1 MHCRLEY
8 IQVGTPSESLWA
20 QFLDSLSE
28 ISEAR
33 AYIMLYES
41 PVDGLDLSLEETV
54 ALHSSSLLVIPPRP
68 PGHSPL
74 SGHRG
79 QILAEASLPK
89 WASLVQEV
97 ASGMRQL
104 PLEAQACPPNYYDS
118 LLSRLSTL
126 ARIPYCRQCYELGPV
141 CTCPKGQPANSRWT
155 RPVQPYTGTMSTA
168 PVSMTAGSIPTWASI
183 SAAGRP
189 SAVLPPPGYPPLPV
203 TPFMDVSSHWTS
215 IRDTGVNLLKT
226 AGVGRGLRL
235 QSVPPQ
241 QAPPVPGVTGIQQVR
256 PVSVGPP
263 ASTSAGGGEVPKTP
277 YQQQIQVPSSNRIVR
292 YQAPKAKPNEGS
304 LQVEIPGKSRD
315 GDKAKS
321 TRYIDPSL
329 AEDPMSCVMVFRSRG
344 WSRDLEHIVSC
355 YYLAQVGPLDKVWLT
370 CWMQFTEHMH
380 TAKDEWVDIKELT
393 PLQFMPYVQK
403 WFQTTTG
410 IHLKDLDRLVE
421 WIHASGYYHWKVA
434 NLGQLH
440 LCPHL
445 SGKKVPRGPI
455 MPPSIRKRRL
465 AKRAA
470 KKARKAVEAASR
482 PGQGKPATQGTQQR
496 SNAGKSQQGS
506 STDKTQQSSSSR
518 EAHPSSSTG
527 QTLPSSASKKTEQS
541 SVEAMDIGGS
551 GDSCPWEAR
560 VQEADQS
567 AKRRCGNSGEAI
579 PATPS
584 TTKSSAK
591 ATPFPIA
598 SRATREEGAHAIFGY
613 VRGISACPD
622 NIATPALTA
631 AFPDWDDRKIT
642 TWSNQLLCSISEYQL
657 ACVTRGTKYCAPLLP
672 EEIEA
677 KLPPLADYLVSDRC
691 AVVDVHPKDN
701 QSRAL
706 RVAVWLHSLDQN
718 LVGGED
724 AAASL
729 HLSDHRKGSLL
740 NHFLSPGTSYLRTGM
755 CLLARSRT
763 IGRCIRNI
771 RSITLIVSRRPS
783 LRGLSSS
790 DPCNTRKRS

>member
-20 QFLDSLSE
+20 WFPNSLSE

-33 AYIMLYES
+33 AYVMLYES

-54 ALHSSSLLVIPPRP
+54 ALRSSSLLVIPPPP

-97 ASGMRQL
+97 ASGMRQP
-104 PLEAQACPPNYYDS
+104 PLEAQTCPPDYYDS

-126 ARIPYCRQCYELGPV
+126 ARIPYCRQCYKLGPV

-155 RPVQPYTGTMSTA
+155 RPVHPYTGTTSTA

-183 SAAGRP
+183 LAASGP
-189 SAVLPPPGYPPLPV
+189 SVVLPPPGYPPLPV
-203 TPFMDVSSHWTS
+203 TPFMDISSHWTS
-215 IRDTGVNLLKT
+215 IWDTGMNLLKT
-226 AGVGRGLRL
+226 AGIGRGLRL

-241 QAPPVPGVTGIQQVR
+241 QAPPVPGVTGIWQVR

-277 YQQQIQVPSSNRIVR
+277 CQQQIQVPSSDRIVR

-315 GDKAKS
+315 GDKAKL
-321 TRYIDPSL
+321 THYINPSL
-329 AEDPMSCVMVFRSRG
+329 AEDPLSCVTAFGSWG

-355 YYLAQVGPLDKVWLT
+355 YYLAQVGPLDEVWLT
-370 CWMQFTEHMH
+370 RWMQFTEHMH
-380 TAKDEWVDIKELT
+380 TAEDEWVDIKELT
-393 PLQFMPYVQK
+393 PLQFMPYVQR
-403 WFQTTTG
+403 WFQNTTG

-421 WIHASGYYHWKVA
+421 WIRASGYYHWKVA

-455 MPPSIRKRRL
+455 VRPSIRKRRL

-470 KKARKAVEAASR
+470 KKARKAAEAASR
-482 PGQGKPATQGTQQR
+482 LGRGKPATQGTQQR

-506 STDKTQQSSSSR
+506 STNKTQQSSSSR
-518 EAHPSSSTG
+518 EARPSSSTG
-527 QTLPSSASKKTEQS
+527 RTLPSSTSKKTEQS
-541 SVEAMDIGGS
+541 SVEAMDVGGS
-551 GDSCPWEAR
+551 GDSHPWEER

-567 AKRRCGNSGEAI
+567 AKQRHGNSGEAI
-579 PATPS
+579 PVAPS
-584 TTKSSAK
+584 TTK
-591 ATPFPIA
+591 
-598 SRATREEGAHAIFGY
+598 R
-613 VRGISACPD
+613 
-622 NIATPALTA
+622 
-631 AFPDWDDRKIT
+631 
-642 TWSNQLLCSISEYQL
+642 
-657 ACVTRGTKYCAPLLP
+657 PLL
-672 EEIEA
+672 
-677 KLPPLADYLVSDRC
+677 
-691 AVVDVHPKDN
+691 
-701 QSRAL
+701 SR
-706 RVAVWLHSLDQN
+706 
-718 LVGGED
+718 
-724 AAASL
+724 
-729 HLSDHRKGSLL
+729 
-740 NHFLSPGTSYLRTGM
+740 
-755 CLLARSRT
+755 
-763 IGRCIRNI
+763 
-771 RSITLIVSRRPS
+771 
-783 LRGLSSS
+783 
-790 DPCNTRKRS
+790 